1 MLNDLFSRY
10 NRMNLTSRIIIC
22 VVILLVDL
30 LIFILPLTAIFLIY
44 IIMFNP
50 PWFREF
56 LTNLDH
62 PEKAG

>member
-1 MLNDLFSRY
+1 
-10 NRMNLTSRIIIC
+10 MNLTSRIILS
-22 VVILLVDL
+22 VVILAVDL
-30 LIFILPLTAIFLIY
+30 LIFFLPLTAIFLIY

-56 LTNLDH
+56 LTHLDH